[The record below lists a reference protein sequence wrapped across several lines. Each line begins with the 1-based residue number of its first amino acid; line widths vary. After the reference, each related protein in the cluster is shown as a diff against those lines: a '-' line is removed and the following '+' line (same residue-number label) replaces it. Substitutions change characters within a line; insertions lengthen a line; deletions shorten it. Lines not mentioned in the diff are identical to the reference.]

1 MFIKMWKG
9 ETNLQQKSQVLH
21 DDIGVIVC
29 LEEPVG
35 VVTVMLVDVRECST
49 RFAPQI
55 IVTFRHVE
63 PDSRQLS
70 VSLRAHEQQ
79 YVTSEPHVAFTCCAL
94 ELIVSGPVITQH
106 NTRTRRCKLL
116 ANAAFS
122 STQIHHLT
130 LDA

>member
-79 YVTSEPHVAFTCCAL
+79 YVTSWAPRRFHMLCLGTNCL
-94 ELIVSGPVITQH
+94 
-106 NTRTRRCKLL
+106 RTSHHP
-116 ANAAFS
+116 AQYTNSPMQAAG
-122 STQIHHLT
+122 
-130 LDA
+130 